1 MKRKILFERNGF
13 VNKKKKEV
21 FEVEEGE
28 SIDACLDRI
37 KSAGYS
43 PIKRIEK
50 PIFAEEKEKGET
62 VYKPVSR
69 KIVFEA
75 LSNE

>member
-1 MKRKILFERNGF
+1 MS
-13 VNKKKKEV
+13 KKKKEV

-28 SIDACLDRI
+28 SIDVCLERI
-37 KSAGYS
+37 KAAGYT

-62 VYKPVSR
+62 IYKPVSR

-75 LSNE
+75 LLNE

>member
-1 MKRKILFERNGF
+1 MS
-13 VNKKKKEV
+13 KKKKEV

-28 SIDACLDRI
+28 SIDACLERI
-37 KSAGYS
+37 KAAGYT
-43 PIKRIEK
+43 PIKRVEK

-75 LSNE
+75 LLKE